1 MTKKKNIYVSGG
13 NLSYPYYEF
22 YSDSKAKNLIQ
33 RGSSINKIRNY
44 LLTKGINDKYV
55 NQTITTIKENNE
67 DQDFFSAI
75 KICKKKRIGPARD
88 ENNRPLFYKKDIGIL
103 ARSGFDFDTS
113 KRVMDIDKDEYLKI
127 VNLLYYFL
135 LLNKIQ
141 FFFSYNF

>member
-1 MTKKKNIYVSGG
+1 MPNKIILKKKISNFNKKISIPGDKSISIRWVLISSLATGI
-13 NLSYPYYEF
+13 
-22 YSDSKAKNLIQ
+22 SKAKNLLQ

-44 LLTKGINDKYV
+44 LLTKGINEKYV
-55 NQTITTIKENNE
+55 NQSITTIKENNE

-127 VNLLYYFL
+127 INLL
-135 LLNKIQ
+135 
-141 FFFSYNF
+141 